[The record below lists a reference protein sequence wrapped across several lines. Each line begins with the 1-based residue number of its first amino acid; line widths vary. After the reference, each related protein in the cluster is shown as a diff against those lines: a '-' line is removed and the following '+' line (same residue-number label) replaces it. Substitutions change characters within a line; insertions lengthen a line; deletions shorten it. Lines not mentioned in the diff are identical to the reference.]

1 MRSKPTVFWVM
12 PLASSGLGCL
22 ALLLQGGSWWAGTV
36 WGGVLAGFGVATG
49 WVLSTRHAASVDR
62 AVDAQR
68 AQLQAEHRAAY
79 QKLCESLQ
87 QLNTQVVPVWARQI
101 EASRQKMDE
110 AFVALTA
117 RFSGIVSRLN
127 DAVNASHRAAGIGT
141 NGATQNGLVTV
152 LASSEER
159 LNTIVGALTEAQQDK
174 RELLGETRKLVQFI
188 DELKQM
194 ASEVTSVAD
203 QTNLLAL
210 NAAIESA
217 RAGEAGRGF
226 AVVADEVRK
235 LSTRAGENGKR
246 MNDKVETINRAI
258 ATSSAMV
265 ETSTERDTKSLGFSM
280 SKIREVLD
288 EFAAVAR
295 GLEQSSGILRQESER
310 ITAEVSEA
318 LVQLQAQDRV
328 NQMLLHIQTNIDQL
342 CARLG
347 GLNGNLEADDIAAIT
362 SALRS
367 SYTMAEEHDT
377 HSGHQSRQSQPSEIT
392 FF

>member
-1 MRSKPTVFWVM
+1 MRSESNLFWAM
-12 PLASSGLGCL
+12 PLASGGLGCI
-22 ALLLQGGSWWAGTV
+22 ALLLQSGSWWTGGSWGALLV
-36 WGGVLAGFGVATG
+36 GVGAATG
-49 WVLSTRHAASVDR
+49 WYLSTRHASAIRHVLEQQQS
-62 AVDAQR
+62 
-68 AQLQAEHRAAY
+68 QLQAEHQAAHR
-79 QKLCESLQ
+79 KLCESVQ
-87 QLNTQVVPVWARQI
+87 QLNAHVVPVWARQI
-101 EASRQKMDE
+101 EVSRQKMDE

-127 DAVNASHRAAGIGT
+127 EAMSASHRAAGIGT
-141 NGATQNGLVTV
+141 NGASRNGLVTV

-159 LNTIVGALTEAQQDK
+159 LNTIIGALTEAQQDK
-174 RELLGETRKLVQFI
+174 RDLLNETRKLVQFI

-194 ASEVTSVAD
+194 ASEVTSIAD

-246 MNDKVETINRAI
+246 MNDKVEMINRAI
-258 ATSSAMV
+258 ASSSSMV
-265 ETSTERDTKSLGFSM
+265 EVSTERDTKSLGFSM
-280 SKIREVLD
+280 AKIREVLE
-288 EFAAVAR
+288 EFGTVAK
-295 GLEQSSGILRQESER
+295 GLEQSSGILQKESEH

-318 LVQLQAQDRV
+318 LIQLQAQDRV
-328 NQMLLHIQTNIDQL
+328 NQILLHIQTNIDQL

-347 GLNGNLEADDIAAIT
+347 SLNDGLEADDIAAIAA
-362 SALRS
+362 ALRN
-367 SYTMAEEHDT
+367 SYTMADEREAN
-377 HSGHQSRQSQPSEIT
+377 SGQLTRPSQPSEIT

>member
-1 MRSKPTVFWVM
+1 MRSESNLFWAM
-12 PLASSGLGCL
+12 PLASGGLGGI
-22 ALLLQGGSWWAGTV
+22 ALLLQGGSWWAGGS
-36 WGGVLAGFGVATG
+36 WGALLAGVGAATG
-49 WVLSTRHAASVDR
+49 WYLSTRHAAAVRSVLEH
-62 AVDAQR
+62 QR
-68 AQLQAEHRAAY
+68 SQLQAEHQAAHR
-79 QKLCESLQ
+79 KLCESVQ
-87 QLNTQVVPVWARQI
+87 QLNAHVVPVWARQI
-101 EASRQKMDE
+101 EVSRQKMDD

-117 RFSGIVSRLN
+117 RFSGIVNRLN
-127 DAVNASHRAAGIGT
+127 EAVGASHRAAGIGT
-141 NGATQNGLVTV
+141 NGASRNGLVTV
-152 LASSEER
+152 LASSEAR

-174 RELLGETRKLVQFI
+174 RDLLNETRKLVQFI

-194 ASEVTSVAD
+194 ASEVTSIAD

-258 ATSSAMV
+258 AASSAMV
-265 ETSTERDTKSLGFSM
+265 EASTERDTKSLGFSM
-280 SKIREVLD
+280 AKIREVLE
-288 EFAAVAR
+288 EFGTVAK
-295 GLEQSSGILRQESER
+295 GLEQSSGILRQESEH

-342 CARLG
+342 CVRLG
-347 GLNGNLEADDIAAIT
+347 NLNGGLEADDVATIAA
-362 SALRS
+362 ALKN
-367 SYTMAEEHDT
+367 SYTMAEEHAT
-377 HSGHQSRQSQPSEIT
+377 HSGQQAWPSQSSEIT

>member
-1 MRSKPTVFWVM
+1 MRSESNLFWTM
-12 PLASSGLGCL
+12 PLASGGLGCI
-22 ALLLQGGSWWAGTV
+22 ALLQQSGSWWTKGL
-36 WGGVLAGFGVATG
+36 WGALLVGVGAATG
-49 WVLSTRHAASVDR
+49 WYLSTRHASAIRHVLEQQQSK
-62 AVDAQR
+62 
-68 AQLQAEHRAAY
+68 LQTEHQAAHR
-79 QKLCESLQ
+79 KLCESIQ
-87 QLNTQVVPVWARQI
+87 QLNAHVVPVWARQI
-101 EASRQKMDE
+101 EVSRQKMDE

-127 DAVNASHRAAGIGT
+127 EAMSASHRAAGIGT
-141 NGATQNGLVTV
+141 KGASRNGLVTV

-174 RELLGETRKLVQFI
+174 RDLLNETRKLVQFI
-188 DELKQM
+188 EELKQM
-194 ASEVTSVAD
+194 ASEVTSIAD

-246 MNDKVETINRAI
+246 MNDKVEMINRAI
-258 ATSSAMV
+258 ASSSSMV
-265 ETSTERDTKSLGFSM
+265 EVSTERDAKSLGFSM
-280 SKIREVLD
+280 AKIREVLE
-288 EFAAVAR
+288 EFGTVAK
-295 GLEQSSGILRQESER
+295 GLEESSGILQKESEH

-328 NQMLLHIQTNIDQL
+328 NQILMHIQTNIDQL

-347 GLNGNLEADDIAAIT
+347 NLNDGLEADDIAAIAA
-362 SALRS
+362 ALRN
-367 SYTMAEEHDT
+367 SYTMADEREAN
-377 HSGHQSRQSQPSEIT
+377 SGQLTRQSQPSEIT

>member
-1 MRSKPTVFWVM
+1 MRSKPNVFWM
-12 PLASSGLGCL
+12 LPLASSGLGCL
-22 ALLLQGGSWWAGTV
+22 ALALYGGSWWAGII
-36 WGGVLAGFGVATG
+36 WGGLLAGVGVATG
-49 WVLSTRHAASVDR
+49 WVLSARHASSVER
-62 AVDAQR
+62 SVDAQR
-68 AQLQAEHRAAY
+68 SQLQAEHRAAY
-79 QKLCESLQ
+79 QKLHESLQ

-141 NGATQNGLVTV
+141 NGAPQNGLVTV

-280 SKIREVLD
+280 AKIREVLD

-295 GLEQSSGILRQESER
+295 GLEQSSGILRQESES

-347 GLNGNLEADDIAAIT
+347 SLNGNLDADAITAIT
-362 SALRS
+362 SALRN
-367 SYTMAEEHDT
+367 SYTMAEEHET
-377 HSGHQSRQSQPSEIT
+377 HHGYQSRQSQPSEIT

>member
-1 MRSKPTVFWVM
+1 
-12 PLASSGLGCL
+12 
-22 ALLLQGGSWWAGTV
+22 
-36 WGGVLAGFGVATG
+36 
-49 WVLSTRHAASVDR
+49 
-62 AVDAQR
+62 
-68 AQLQAEHRAAY
+68 
-79 QKLCESLQ
+79 
-87 QLNTQVVPVWARQI
+87 
-101 EASRQKMDE
+101 
-110 AFVALTA
+110 
-117 RFSGIVSRLN
+117 
-127 DAVNASHRAAGIGT
+127 
-141 NGATQNGLVTV
+141 
-152 LASSEER
+152 
-159 LNTIVGALTEAQQDK
+159 VGALTEAQQDK